1 MPRRYSTTLPSHVAA
16 RAQLC
21 PSDVRVRF
29 GGVVEPL
36 ESRRLLSTYYVSPS
50 GLDASAGTES
60 APWKTLSH
68 GLTAVQ
74 AGDTLVLR
82 AGTYPGGVTIDTP
95 DLTVRNYPGERPIIS
110 APTTDSGVEQALY

>member
-1 MPRRYSTTLPSHVAA
+1 MLSTDRRTRSTDQRQATAGRTTSCTNRRTLV
-16 RAQLC
+16 RA
-21 PSDVRVRF
+21 
-29 GGVVEPL
+29 EPL
-36 ESRRLLSTYYVSPS
+36 ESRTLLSPYYVSPS

-68 GLTAVQ
+68 GLAAVQ

-95 DLTVRNYPGERPIIS
+95 NLTVSNYPGERP
-110 APTTDSGVEQALY
+110 